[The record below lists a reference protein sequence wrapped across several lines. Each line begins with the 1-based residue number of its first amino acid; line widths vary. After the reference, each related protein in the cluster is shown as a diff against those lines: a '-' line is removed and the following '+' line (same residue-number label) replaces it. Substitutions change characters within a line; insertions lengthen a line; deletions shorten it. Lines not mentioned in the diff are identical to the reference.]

1 MLETT
6 STGYLVPVYAVYLA
20 ISLALTLWLART
32 LFRNGAA
39 FLKDV
44 FDDRPDLAEAVN
56 RLLVVGFYLFN
67 LGYACLILRAD
78 PVFDGVAAIETMAAK
93 LGLLLLSLAG
103 MHFFNMYLFHRIRRR
118 SQLAKLPPPVLPT
131 HLIDPGSPHAAW
143 GGPTHPPSVAPLT
156 TSPQGA

>member
-1 MLETT
+1 V
-6 STGYLVPVYAVYLA
+6 G
-20 ISLALTLWLART
+20 LTLWLARI

-78 PVFDGVAAIETMAAK
+78 PVTSPVAAIETMASK

-118 SQLAKLPPPVLPT
+118 AQIAKLPPPVLPH
-131 HLIDPGSPHAAW
+131 HLLDARTPAPW
-143 GGPTHPPSVAPLT
+143 GRRPAEWTDRNTDGVVSSAVAVER
-156 TSPQGA
+156 G